1 MINKCGEKQTVLLY
15 LLYHFVCCF
24 LTILVSIICYHS
36 YIIHT
41 VMMIGLSST
50 CFWNGATYYMD
61 HFSKKYE
68 VNLAKLDEMQK
79 KVSEELGETKKT
91 Q

>member
-1 MINKCGEKQTVLLY
+1 
-15 LLYHFVCCF
+15 
-24 LTILVSIICYHS
+24 
-36 YIIHT
+36 
-41 VMMIGLSST
+41 MMIGLSST